1 MCYLSL
7 LSQCLVHKQVPN
19 NCRRKE
25 EWREGYWRERR
36 KGGRK
41 EGRREGRKSICC
53 MEAGKR
59 ASFEKGP
66 VQPLGHRL
74 RLTYEADNVENLS
87 PL

>member
-25 EWREGYWRERR
+25 EW
-36 KGGRK
+36 
-41 EGRREGRKSICC
+41 REGRKSICC